1 MGLTQDERSALV
13 QYRLNKA
20 QEVFTEATDVAD
32 LKHWNLAVNRLYY
45 AVFHACGALLLTKGY
60 TARTHSGIIHII
72 LLEYVKTDI
81 LTKDEGSLIST
92 LFNMRNTGDYDDLFD
107 WTELQVAPLIEP
119 VKNLLEKLKD
129 LTTSNTN
136 L

>member
-45 AVFHACGALLLTKGY
+45 AVFHACSALLLANGH

-81 LTKDEGSLIST
+81 LTKEEGSLIST

-107 WTELQVAPLIEP
+107 WNEEQVAPLIEP
-119 VKNLLEKLKD
+119 VKELLEKLNV
-129 LTTSNTN
+129 LTISAM
-136 L
+136 